1 MSVRITMSSFFIR
14 SGHSMV
20 TTYWLWCSPI
30 YLVNHFGFGSLWKL
44 TYKQVVNAPCLLHY
58 SSESSWKVFNLNIT
72 TTPLVH
78 AVAVC
83 DCGIL
88 CGPRVEF
95 TNFECI
101 LYQFWF
107 YFAVPVWA
115 VITIIVAILLVIIVI
130 SVCICIKCCCKN
142 KGGKDKKKK
151 GGMFGGKETLCTHW
165 YDLIDQWCL

>member
-1 MSVRITMSSFFIR
+1 MFPHLSSQPL
-14 SGHSMV
+14 
-20 TTYWLWCSPI
+20 WLWFTMKADIQTSGQCSVFI
-30 YLVNHFGFGSLWKL
+30 AILIRIILKSVQSNVH
-44 TYKQVVNAPCLLHY
+44 
-58 SSESSWKVFNLNIT
+58 FNLNIT

-83 DCGIL
+83 NRGIL